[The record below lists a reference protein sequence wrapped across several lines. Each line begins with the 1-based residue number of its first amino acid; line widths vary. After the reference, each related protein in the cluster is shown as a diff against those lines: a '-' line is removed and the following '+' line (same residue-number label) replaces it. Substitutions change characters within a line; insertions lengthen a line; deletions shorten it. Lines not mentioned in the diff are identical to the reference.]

1 MLPQRLPR
9 CGYAVDISYGEISVP
24 QQDMWENQRK
34 QQEISL
40 VLSLT
45 PKSK

>member
-24 QQDMWENQRK
+24 QQEMWENQRK
-34 QQEISL
+34 TAGNI
-40 VLSLT
+40 VGVVAY
-45 PKSK
+45 P